1 MTVTIRPA
9 APGDEAAL
17 AAVAAATFPLACPPH
32 TTEEAKAAFI
42 RAVLSEDRFAEY
54 LADSGRRLLIAEDA
68 DGSAVG
74 YTMVNLGEP
83 ADEDVVDRPV
93 RSGGGEGRGHLERG
107 PARTDLGK
115 DGGDRPGPQV
125 QVAEDDRRFTGGGPA
140 EVGEDGA
147 ELHRRLAAVVEVAA
161 RHRHAPPPGDDD
173 RPQLPGLRGTASALL
188 EHLRARWPEIEPL
201 PVYPAFR

>member
-1 MTVTIRPA
+1 VTVTIRPA

-83 ADEDVVDRPV
+83 ADEDVRTSVRVRPTAELSKCYV
-93 RSGGGEGRGHLERG
+93 LPGHHGEGVASLLMMESIAAAAASGAEGMWLGVNQENARAQRFYGKHGFERVG
-107 PARTDLGK
+107 AKRFLV
-115 DGGDRPGPQV
+115 GDRY
-125 QVAEDDRRFTGGGPA
+125 EDDWVMER
-140 EVGEDGA
+140 
-147 ELHRRLAAVVEVAA
+147 
-161 RHRHAPPPGDDD
+161 
-173 RPQLPGLRGTASALL
+173 AL
-188 EHLRARWPEIEPL
+188 
-201 PVYPAFR
+201 